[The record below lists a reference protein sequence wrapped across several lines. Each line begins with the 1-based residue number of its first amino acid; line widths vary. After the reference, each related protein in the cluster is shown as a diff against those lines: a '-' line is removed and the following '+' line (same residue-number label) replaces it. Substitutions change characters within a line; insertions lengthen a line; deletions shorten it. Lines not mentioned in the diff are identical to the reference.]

1 MPFSGEPAL
10 AWHFGLAFGLCALG
24 SASSFLLRQ
33 VVRGDPGPQ
42 EPQALPA
49 SWERTVLPTKCLF
62 PSLQMCLSM
71 FFLQMQAFIFAASQK
86 FTDKC
91 QPEMFHLLF
100 NELSLNQ
107 KKKDLQGHAWAPS
120 GSAQSQDLRSLPDSL
135 MTFFQL
141 RGNLA
146 SF

>member
-1 MPFSGEPAL
+1 
-10 AWHFGLAFGLCALG
+10 
-24 SASSFLLRQ
+24 
-33 VVRGDPGPQ
+33 
-42 EPQALPA
+42 
-49 SWERTVLPTKCLF
+49 
-62 PSLQMCLSM
+62 
-71 FFLQMQAFIFAASQK
+71 
-86 FTDKC
+86 
-91 QPEMFHLLF
+91 MFHLLF

-107 KKKDLQGHAWAPS
+107 KKKDLQGHAWAPG